1 MHYRNGRV
9 AIVGDPVVGTV
20 FNNGGQIVAGTLAS
34 VTPGPDACSAMVGYT
49 VTAKTDEKTFK
60 QGYVLVNGKPMYLS
74 NGLVKVQGT
83 EKHGSDGDVA
93 VTLYVQDYTE
103 CKNLMH
109 AEDAHQAS
117 EEKIAGTKEQ
127 PPIDNAHVAEGCQ
140 TFGSKVE

>member
-1 MHYRNGRV
+1 MHYKNGK
-9 AIVGDPVVGTV
+9 AATAGDPVVGTV
-20 FNNGGQIVAGTLAS
+20 FNNGGQIVAGTLVS
-34 VTPGPDACSAMVGYT
+34 ITPGPDSCSAMVGYL
-49 VTAKTDEKTFK
+49 VTAKTDEKTFR

-109 AEDAHQAS
+109 AEDAQNAITS
-117 EEKIAGTKEQ
+117 WYGREQ
-127 PPIDNAHVAEGCQ
+127 PPVDNAHVAEGCR
-140 TFGSKVE
+140 TFGSKAE